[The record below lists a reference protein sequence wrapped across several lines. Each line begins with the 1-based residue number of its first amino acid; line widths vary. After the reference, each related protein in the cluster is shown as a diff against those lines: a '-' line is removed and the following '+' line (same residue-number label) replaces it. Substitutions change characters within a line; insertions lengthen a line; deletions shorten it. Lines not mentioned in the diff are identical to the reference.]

1 MADLAG
7 KIVLVTGA
15 TSGIGRAS
23 ALSIAARGAWVGVAG
38 RNETR
43 GAETVLAIKNRGGD
57 AAFIS
62 LDVTQESD
70 WTNALSQIDKT
81 KGALHALVNN
91 AGESILRSIS
101 ELGVEDLRFLLGVNY
116 EGCFLGMKHA
126 FPLLRQSGGGSVIN
140 VSSVAGIR
148 AGPGGSAYGASKA
161 AMTGLTREAARVGA
175 SQTPVIRV
183 NSVHPGLIWGD
194 GVVDSFGEEGA
205 ARFKKLIV
213 DKTPLGRV
221 GEPNDIANFLT
232 YLLSDAAAAI
242 NGQQIVLDGGLALN
256 YP

>member
-1 MADLAG
+1 VVDLTG
-7 KIVLVTGA
+7 KIILVTGA

-23 ALSIAARGAWVGVAG
+23 ALSLAACGAWIGVAG

-43 GAETVLAIKNRGGD
+43 GAETVLAIEARGGK
-57 AAFIS
+57 AEFIS
-62 LDVTQESD
+62 LDVTKEND
-70 WTNALSQIDKT
+70 WANALTRIDNT

-91 AGESILRSIS
+91 AGESILRSIA
-101 ELGVEDLRFLLGVNY
+101 ELDVEDLRFLLGVNY
-116 EGCFLGMKHA
+116 EGCFLGMQHA
-126 FPLLRQSGGGSVIN
+126 FPLLRKSGGGSVIN

-175 SQTPVIRV
+175 LKRPVIRV

-205 ARFKKLIV
+205 ERFKKLIV

-221 GEPNDIANFLT
+221 GEPKDIANFLT

>member
-1 MADLAG
+1 VVDLTG
-7 KIVLVTGA
+7 KIILVTGA

-23 ALSIAARGAWVGVAG
+23 ALSLAACGAWIGVAG

-43 GAETVLAIKNRGGD
+43 GAETVLAIEARGGK
-57 AAFIS
+57 AEFIS
-62 LDVTQESD
+62 LDVTKEND
-70 WTNALSQIDKT
+70 WANALTRIDNT

-91 AGESILRSIS
+91 AGESILRSIA
-101 ELGVEDLRFLLGVNY
+101 ELDVEDLRFLLGVNY
-116 EGCFLGMKHA
+116 EGC
-126 FPLLRQSGGGSVIN
+126 
-140 VSSVAGIR
+140 
-148 AGPGGSAYGASKA
+148 SAYGASKA

-175 SQTPVIRV
+175 LKRPVIRV

-205 ARFKKLIV
+205 ERFKKLIV

-221 GEPNDIANFLT
+221 GEPKDIANFLT